1 MSKPTVLLVEDEESL
16 GFLIQENL
24 ETRDFNVLYAPNG
37 QKAYELYIESNP
49 DILVVDVM
57 MPIMDGYTLAK
68 KIRVTDDRTPII
80 FLTSKS
86 QTKDVLEGFS
96 YGGNDYIKKPFSMEE
111 LIVRMQALLSRVQ
124 ILQDEAHIPIGKYFF
139 NKTTQVLYFNESSQT
154 LTHKETM
161 LLYHLSEKRNQVLDR
176 SETLLKLWGTDDF
189 FNARSMDVF
198 ITKLR
203 KKLKKDP
210 DIQIINI
217 RGFGYKLI
225 C

>member
-1 MSKPTVLLVEDEESL
+1 MNKPTVLLVEDEESL
-16 GFLIQENL
+16 GFLIKENL
-24 ETRDFNVLYAPNG
+24 ETRDFKVLYAPNG
-37 QKAYELYIESNP
+37 KEAYDMYLENNP
-49 DILVVDVM
+49 DILVLDVM
-57 MPIMDGYTLAK
+57 MPVMDGYTLAK
-68 KIRVTDDRTPII
+68 KIRVTDNRVPII

-96 YGGNDYIKKPFSMEE
+96 HGGNDYIKKPFSMEE
-111 LIVRMQALLSRVQ
+111 LIVRMQSLLSRVQ
-124 ILQDEAHIPIGKYFF
+124 IQKETEQISIGKYSF
-139 NKTTQVLYFNESSQT
+139 NKTTQVLCFNDEVQT

-161 LLYHLSEKRNQVLDR
+161 LLFHLSEKRNQVLDR

-203 KKLKKDP
+203 KKLKMDP
-210 DIQIINI
+210 AIQIINI
-217 RGFGYKLI
+217 RGCGYKLI

>member
-1 MSKPTVLLVEDEESL
+1 MNKPTVLLVEDEESL
-16 GFLIQENL
+16 GFLIKENL
-24 ETRDFNVLYAPNG
+24 ETRDFKVLYAPNG
-37 QKAYELYIESNP
+37 KEAYDMYLENNP
-49 DILVVDVM
+49 DILVLDVM
-57 MPIMDGYTLAK
+57 MPVMDGYTLAK
-68 KIRVTDDRTPII
+68 KIRGTDNRVPII

-96 YGGNDYIKKPFSMEE
+96 HGGNDYIKKPFSMEE
-111 LIVRMQALLSRVQ
+111 LIVRMQSLLSRVQ
-124 ILQDEAHIPIGKYFF
+124 IQKETEQISIGKYSF
-139 NKTTQVLYFNESSQT
+139 NKTTQVLRFNDEVQT

-161 LLYHLSEKRNQVLDR
+161 LLFHLSEKRNQVLDR

-203 KKLKKDP
+203 KKLKMDP
-210 DIQIINI
+210 AIQIINI
-217 RGFGYKLI
+217 RGCGYKLI

>member
-16 GFLIQENL
+16 GFLIKENL
-24 ETRDFNVLYAPNG
+24 ETRDFKVLYAPNG
-37 QKAYELYIESNP
+37 REAYDVYLENDP
-49 DILVVDVM
+49 DILVLDVM

-68 KIRVTDDRTPII
+68 KIRVTDHRTPII

-96 YGGNDYIKKPFSMEE
+96 HGGNDYIKKPFSMEE
-111 LIVRMQALLSRVQ
+111 LIVRMQSLLSRVQ
-124 ILQDEAHIPIGKYFF
+124 IHKEEEQIQIGKYSF
-139 NKTTQVLYFNESSQT
+139 NKTTQVLSFKDQKQT

-161 LLYHLSEKRNQVLDR
+161 LLFHLSEKRNQVLDR

-203 KKLKKDP
+203 KKLKMDP

-217 RGFGYKLI
+217 RGCGYKLI

>member
-1 MSKPTVLLVEDEESL
+1 MNKSTVLLVEDEESL

-24 ETRDFNVLYAPNG
+24 ETRDFKVLYAQNG
-37 QKAYELYIESNP
+37 QDAYSIYLENSP
-49 DILVVDVM
+49 DILVLDVM

-68 KIRVTDDRTPII
+68 KIRVTDNRTPII

-96 YGGNDYIKKPFSMEE
+96 NGGNDYLKKPFSMEE

-124 ILQDEAHIPIGKYFF
+124 IQQDEENIIIGKYSF
-139 NKTTQVLYFNESSQT
+139 NKTTQVLYFNDHSQT
-154 LTHKETM
+154 LTHKESM
-161 LLYHLSEKRNQVLDR
+161 LLFHLSEKRNEVLDR
-176 SETLLKLWGTDDF
+176 SEILIKLWGSDDF

-203 KKLKKDP
+203 KKLKMDP
-210 DIQIINI
+210 EIQIINI